1 MRSSLG
7 LEPFISFEGA
17 EEAGREWGID
27 PFEELQEYEADR
39 VSLWKELIASRV
51 RELGDKTF
59 GTEF

>member
-1 MRSSLG
+1 
-7 LEPFISFEGA
+7 LEPFVSFEGA

-27 PFEELQEYEADR
+27 PFEELQEYETTDR